1 MHSSGQLLYRDSF
14 FSWSECMYISVEG
27 VNILNYC
34 ILLQL
39 TMLYNTEYFGQYT
52 WIYFSK
58 YFTKT
63 VIIQITL
70 VSISVFFIFE
80 KKRIIY
86 I

>member
-14 FSWSECMYISVEG
+14 ISWSDCMYISVEG

-58 YFTKT
+58 YFTKNNHNSDNFGKHFSLLH
-63 VIIQITL
+63 I
-70 VSISVFFIFE
+70 
-80 KKRIIY
+80 
-86 I
+86 